1 MSALSNAWTVGISN
15 TPSHCFVF
23 AFVFVFV
30 FVFLSPLWAAWCAG
44 SGHCR
49 QPLHGSTSTSCFL
62 NLQSW
67 WWWWF
72 WSQGAVLRRYY
83 SEITLWLYPPGF
95 SWGLQGLNCFQSHRH
110 RQQVCWNRRYIVGV
124 SRGHV
129 TLCVDGVIEEPTT
142 HRGNCWRQFGFFLCV
157 LSLSHI
163 PYERWCKSS

>member
-1 MSALSNAWTVGISN
+1 MLIFLIEQKNQYFSKNERKTLTLRPSCGSHQDRSVAQTECPLSLTPGQWVDISN
-15 TPSHCFVF
+15 TPSQCFVF
-23 AFVFVFV
+23 AFVFV

-95 SWGLQGLNCFQSHRH
+95 SWGLQGLNCWFSK
-110 RQQVCWNRRYIVGV
+110 
-124 SRGHV
+124 
-129 TLCVDGVIEEPTT
+129 P
-142 HRGNCWRQFGFFLCV
+142 
-157 LSLSHI
+157 
-163 PYERWCKSS
+163 PPSSTGLL